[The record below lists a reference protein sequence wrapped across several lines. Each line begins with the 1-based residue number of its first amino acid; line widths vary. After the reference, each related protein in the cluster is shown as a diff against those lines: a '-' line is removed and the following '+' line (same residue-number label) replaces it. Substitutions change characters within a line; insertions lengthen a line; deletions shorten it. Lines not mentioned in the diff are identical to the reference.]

1 MLTPPMDLRGYSA
14 FLLAGIL
21 FIFPACSVFKPAPTI
36 RPALAASGCKP
47 PIVAQNN
54 QAGMALYNERRFED
68 AKAKF
73 LEAIKDGPNCAEAH
87 YNLGLALSYLGVKE
101 DAREH
106 FLQAANLA
114 PGNQIIWD
122 SPALHP
128 YGEPQKEKKPTKA
141 ATEQAPGA
149 FSNRGRPGGY

>member
-68 AKAKF
+68 VIGTNIVCDIHDLNVRRNAQNHAFHDSDERVAKP
-73 LEAIKDGPNCAEAH
+73 EVCRER
-87 YNLGLALSYLGVKE
+87 YNVWHA
-101 DAREH
+101 ARL
-106 FLQAANLA
+106 F
-114 PGNQIIWD
+114 
-122 SPALHP
+122 
-128 YGEPQKEKKPTKA
+128 
-141 ATEQAPGA
+141 
-149 FSNRGRPGGY
+149 R